1 MVHYVDNTPIK
12 RDRNFVKMWELIDLK
27 VMRKVESTSWSGG
40 TLPGAICS
48 RAQISPVRTSRT
60 KFWKINILNNY
71 TKSDGYLS
79 AEFPI
84 GNTSKSNDFVRI

>member
-40 TLPGAICS
+40 TLPGAIY
-48 RAQISPVRTSRT
+48 QFPT
-60 KFWKINILNNY
+60 KN
-71 TKSDGYLS
+71 
-79 AEFPI
+79 
-84 GNTSKSNDFVRI
+84 